1 MKRVFAL
8 FCIFGV
14 LMTALAACGKTE
26 PAPTEPATAAP
37 TQAAAHGYEIQTTV
51 DENDGILFQFSR
63 PVFSGA
69 SPLVETANQVY
80 DKMEAGFK
88 DKMSAE
94 ANPTDEPWN
103 YTELSAL
110 SYEADGVLSFTTQG
124 DWWMGGVHNSWTTG
138 HTFDFNLG
146 RELKIA
152 DFLQGDEEE
161 IRAALVRA
169 FATEMEMGD
178 VDVRYYDFPDAEE
191 QSGPDANFYLAEDG
205 VHVFYMPYVVPA
217 TQNGVDVF
225 IPWASYLMKRE
236 YHPPEVTTQLVEG
249 LTALEE
255 TAVVGA
261 RSETTAGAE
270 STIAKIPRPRR
281 SWWRISTGSRTR

>member
-8 FCIFGV
+8 FCSFGV
-14 LMTALAACGKTE
+14 LLTALAACGKAE
-26 PAPTEPATAAP
+26 PEPTEPTTDVP
-37 TQAAAHGYEIQTTV
+37 TQAAAYGYEIQTMV

-63 PVFSGA
+63 PVFAGA

-80 DKMEAGFK
+80 DKMEADYK

-110 SYEADGVLSFTTQG
+110 SYAADGVLSFTTNG
-124 DWWMGGVHNSWTTG
+124 DWFMGGVHNSWTTG

-152 DFLQGDEEE
+152 DFLRGDEEE
-161 IRAALVRA
+161 IRAALVEA
-169 FATEMEMGD
+169 FAREISDSDEDDLT
-178 VDVRYYDFPDAEE
+178 DAEE
-191 QSGPDANFYLAEDG
+191 QSGPDANFYLAKDG

-217 TQNGVDVF
+217 TQNGVDVL
-225 IPWASYLMKRE
+225 IPWASELMKDF
-236 YHPPEVTTQLVEG
+236 
-249 LTALEE
+249 
-255 TAVVGA
+255 
-261 RSETTAGAE
+261 
-270 STIAKIPRPRR
+270 
-281 SWWRISTGSRTR
+281 